1 MSDEATVAAEQ
12 AKPPKKRAGRKT
24 EYDPAIAAEIC
35 TRISCGESLRQICME
50 EKMPVHST
58 VYLWLLQNKQ
68 FSDNYARAR
77 EEQADTLADEI
88 HAIADEP
95 PQEIVDDKGISRTD
109 SGWVTW
115 QKNRVDA
122 RKWVAAKL
130 KPKKYGDRQIV
141 AGDAENPL
149 EMKVDTGIFDAVLKN
164 IELTKQSKK

>member
-12 AKPPKKRAGRKT
+12 AKPRKKMGRPTKYT
-24 EYDPAIAAEIC
+24 EELAAEIL
-35 TRISCGESLRQICME
+35 TRIAEGESLRRITME
-50 EKMPVHST
+50 PGMPSHAS
-58 VYLWLLQNKQ
+58 VYLWLLQRPD
-68 FSDNYARAR
+68 FSDKYARAR
-77 EEQADTLADEI
+77 DEQAETLADEI
-88 HAIADEP
+88 IAIADEP
-95 PQEIVDDKGISRTD
+95 PAEVTDDKGISRTD

-115 QKNRVDA
+115 QKNRMDA

>member
-1 MSDEATVAAEQ
+1 MSDEATVADKQ